1 MWFKNLRVYT
11 FAKPLAQS
19 FEEIETAL
27 ADKLFEPCGSMEKA
41 RLGWVSPLGREGEML
56 SHVQGP
62 YLMLCS
68 QKQERLL
75 PAAVVNEAA
84 GAQNLPQR
92 KAPDTRRCFRHSL
105 AARLH
110 A

>member
-75 PAAVVNEAA
+75 VKHYIMRE
-84 GAQNLPQR
+84 QQCLSY
-92 KAPDTRRCFRHSL
+92 K
-105 AARLH
+105 
-110 A
+110 

>member
-11 FAKPLAQS
+11 FAKPLAQT

-56 SHVQGP
+56 SHVQGN
-62 YLMLCS
+62 YLMLCCQS
-68 QKQERLL
+68 RSGCCQL
-75 PAAVVNEAA
+75 P
-84 GAQNLPQR
+84 
-92 KAPDTRRCFRHSL
+92 
-105 AARLH
+105 
-110 A
+110 

>member
-41 RLGWVSPLGREGEML
+41 RLGWVSPLGREGEN
-56 SHVQGP
+56 VKPCAGP
-62 YLMLCS
+62 LFDA
-68 QKQERLL
+68 LL
-75 PAAVVNEAA
+75 TKT
-84 GAQNLPQR
+84 R
-92 KAPDTRRCFRHSL
+92 APS
-105 AARLH
+105 ARGRGKRGD
-110 A
+110 

>member
-62 YLMLCS
+62 YLMQIQLVLT
-68 QKQERLL
+68 QQQQQQQLK
-75 PAAVVNEAA
+75 V
-84 GAQNLPQR
+84 
-92 KAPDTRRCFRHSL
+92 SL
-105 AARLH
+105 H
-110 A
+110 KV